1 MKKINKVNKVIYV
14 TLIAAFALLS
24 PTSSYSTPKLI
35 LKVQNQ
41 ETTVYITKT
50 GEKYHKDDCSYL
62 RKSKI
67 ATTKADA
74 IDRGYTPCSKCRP

>member
-1 MKKINKVNKVIYV
+1 MKNLKTFITI
-14 TLIAAFALLS
+14 LLLSAFTLLS
-24 PTSSYSTPKLI
+24 PTSSFSTPKFI

-41 ETTVYITKT
+41 DSTIFVTKS
-50 GEKYHKDDCSYL
+50 GKKYHRNDCDFL

-74 IDRGYTPCSKCRP
+74 IERGYTPCSKCRQ

>member
-1 MKKINKVNKVIYV
+1 MKKINRVILV
-14 TLIAAFALLS
+14 ALIAAFTLLS
-24 PTSSYSTPKLI
+24 PTSSFSTPKLI

-41 ETTVYITKT
+41 ETTVFITKT
-50 GEKYHKDDCSYL
+50 GEKYHRADCGYL